1 MSNLESIIKADS
13 QNSSVYIYALPL
25 KKILQN
31 ERQSVWFVI
40 KWLGFLRNY
49 SISVLGSK
57 ILFLWRLT
65 IF

>member
-13 QNSSVYIYALPL
+13 QNSSVYIDALPF

-31 ERQSVWFVI
+31 KRQSVWFII
-40 KWLGFLRNY
+40 KWWGFLRNY

-57 ILFLWRLT
+57 MLFL
-65 IF
+65 